1 MEDKKMMEIL
11 NNNYKKVR
19 MENIKKAK
27 REEKR
32 KNAKESVFFITLFFY
47 SMVVGILALLGSQTT
62 TLTGVLTYLVTFIIT
77 TILMSFSTYKLFRY

>member
-11 NNNYKKVR
+11 NNNYKKAR

-27 REEKR
+27 KEEKR

-62 TLTGVLTYLVTFIIT
+62 TLTGVLTYLITFIVT
-77 TILMSFSTYKLFRY
+77 TILMSLSTYKLFRY